1 MRYVEIMHAWKLFIA
16 NIEIQL
22 IPDLVKVYL
31 VKQLFQ
37 SIILC
42 SKKEPPYLVK
52 NLNLVKF
59 YTKNF
64 PKSSGVY
71 CNLLIITKNS
81 PQILT
86 TLKNT

>member
-52 NLNLVKF
+52 NRNLVKF
-59 YTKNF
+59 T
-64 PKSSGVY
+64 PKTFLNHPECTVIYLSLQKMPPKY
-71 CNLLIITKNS
+71 S
-81 PQILT
+81 PL
-86 TLKNT
+86 

>member
-31 VKQLFQ
+31 YLVKQLFQ

-52 NLNLVKF
+52 NLNLVEF
-59 YTKNF
+59 NM
-64 PKSSGVY
+64 
-71 CNLLIITKNS
+71 
-81 PQILT
+81 LT
-86 TLKNT
+86 TNFTKSGFYCIIV